1 MSSNLAAAD
10 DDDGI
15 AGSAAGAGGNMV
27 ADKNTCR
34 KTLPFITLTKLD
46 KIENCIKSITS
57 DARRGRR
64 DGCGIVGVGPDGSRR
79 AAPDGDDAPEP
90 PP

>member
-1 MSSNLAAAD
+1 MSSNLAAADDD

-46 KIENCIKSITS
+46 KI
-57 DARRGRR
+57 
-64 DGCGIVGVGPDGSRR
+64 
-79 AAPDGDDAPEP
+79 
-90 PP
+90 